1 MDNINY
7 FKAMFKSIPVCRGKV
22 SIIFLVQN
30 DEDLLNECGFSKSD
44 IDHLNEEFEN
54 VLMEEKEENLDHI
67 KNEEESIIE
76 KIFNK
81 QMEQ

>member
-1 MDNINY
+1 MMKI
-7 FKAMFKSIPVCRGKV
+7 
-22 SIIFLVQN
+22 
-30 DEDLLNECGFSKSD
+30 LLNECGFSKSD